1 MLVLAVAAVVVLV
14 AIDLRDLVNR
24 ERQRAR

>member
-14 AIDLRDLVNR
+14 AVDFRDLVNR
-24 ERQRAR
+24 QRQRAR